1 MFTKKPTERAEELDE
16 LITDTIHMMKLIGPT
31 HEEYPQLLS
40 ELERLTKLRE
50 QEKPKKVD
58 PNTLWTVGGT
68 IAGTALII
76 LFETRHVM
84 TSKAFGSFVKP
95 KGLT

>member
-1 MFTKKPTERAEELDE
+1 MFTKKPNERAEALDV
-16 LITDTIHMMKLIGPT
+16 LITETTHTMKLIGPT

-50 QEKPKKVD
+50 LEKPKQVSRD
-58 PNTLWTVGGT
+58 TLWTVGGT
-68 IAGTALII
+68 LAGTALII

-95 KGLT
+95 KGLA